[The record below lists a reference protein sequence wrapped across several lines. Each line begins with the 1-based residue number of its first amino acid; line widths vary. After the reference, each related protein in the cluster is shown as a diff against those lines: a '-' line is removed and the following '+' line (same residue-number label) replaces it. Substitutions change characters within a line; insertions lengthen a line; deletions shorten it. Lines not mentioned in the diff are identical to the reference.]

1 MPLLEFLAS
10 NALAL
15 ILCTLLIGLLIG
27 SFLNVVVYRLP
38 KMLLRDWQ
46 TQAREILKLPAANDG
61 QTLNL
66 ILPNSSCP
74 HCAHEIKPWENIPIF
89 SWLFLRGKCSACKAP
104 ISKRYPLVELT
115 CGLLSAYVAWHF
127 GFTWQTGAMLVLTWG
142 LLAMSL
148 IDADHQLLPD
158 ALVLPL
164 LWLGLIINQFSLF
177 ASPADAL
184 WGAIAGYL
192 SLWSVYWL
200 FKLVTGKEGMGYGDF
215 KLLAMLGA
223 WGGWQILPLTI
234 LLSSL
239 VGAVLGVIM
248 LRLRNAETST
258 PIPFGPYLA
267 IAGWIALLWGEQIT
281 ASYLQIAGFK

>member
-1 MPLLEFLAS
+1 MPLIDFLAS
-10 NALAL
+10 HVLAFV
-15 ILCTLLIGLLIG
+15 LCALLIGLLVG
-27 SFLNVVVYRLP
+27 SFLNVLIYRLP
-38 KMLLRDWQ
+38 KMMHRDWRE
-46 TQAREILKLPAANDG
+46 QAREILELPVEAQAA
-61 QTLNL
+61 TFNL
-66 ILPNSSCP
+66 VLPNSSCP
-74 HCAHEIKPWENIPIF
+74 HCAHEIKPWENIPVV
-89 SWLFLRGKCSACKAP
+89 SYLFLRGKCSSCEAP
-104 ISKRYPLVELT
+104 ISLRYPLVELT
-115 CGLLSAYVAWHF
+115 CGVLSAYIAWHF
-127 GFTWQTGAMLVLTWG
+127 GFTWQAGGMLLLTWG

-158 ALVLPL
+158 SLVLPL
-164 LWLGLIINQFSLF
+164 LWLGLIANSFGQFTSLE
-177 ASPADAL
+177 DAL

-223 WGGWQILPLTI
+223 WGGWQVLPLTI

-239 VGAVLGVIM
+239 VGAVLGLLM

-281 ASYLQIAGFK
+281 ASYLQIAGFR